1 MKKAT
6 RQYVKSTISLLM
18 FPINQMKNLT
28 MEVDIIYLSNL
39 NMIGVYNFNLNTA
52 LHVNGKKQGK
62 KKYINK

>member
-1 MKKAT
+1 
-6 RQYVKSTISLLM
+6 M